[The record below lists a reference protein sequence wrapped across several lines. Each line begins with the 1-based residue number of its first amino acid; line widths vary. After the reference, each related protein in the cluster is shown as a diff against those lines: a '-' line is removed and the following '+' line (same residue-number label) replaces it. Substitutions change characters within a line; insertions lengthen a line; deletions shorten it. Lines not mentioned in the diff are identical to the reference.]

1 MRNNRRNRY
10 DRGLSWV
17 PFAIA
22 GGVILAI
29 ITVVVIVLLLQPKR
43 VPINVADITNI
54 QPKASNI
61 TKVGDYYQYEDADN
75 HMTSHLAIDV
85 SSHQGEVDWKAVKK
99 AGIDFVYIRLGLR
112 GYESG
117 ALALDDYYL
126 ENIKAARKAG
136 LNVGVYFFSQA
147 ITREE
152 VEEEAD
158 FVIENLKDHD
168 IDLQVVYDFE
178 LVQVEGSRTLEME
191 GVDYTAN
198 AIAFCKKIQDAGYE
212 PMIYTNGYFAEN
224 FYDMNILSSYDIWFA
239 NYNEQPE
246 LASGF
251 AVWQYTEEGSI
262 ETAGL
267 APLDFDLIFV
277 KENEDK

>member
-1 MRNNRRNRY
+1 MRNNRRKHNG
-10 DRGLSWV
+10 RGLSWV

-22 GGVILAI
+22 GGVVLAI
-29 ITVVVIVLLLQPKR
+29 VTVVVIVLLLQPKR

-147 ITREE
+147 LTREE

-158 FVIENLKDHD
+158 FVIENLKGHD

-178 LVQVEGSRTLEME
+178 LVQVEGSRTLETE

-212 PMIYTNGYFAEN
+212 SMIYTNGYFAEN

-246 LASGF
+246 LSSGF